1 MQIESRA
8 KPAHGVV
15 RDVLLV
21 VLGLFGAAGA
31 NLLTSLA
38 DKETVHRWRW
48 PLTIAVLLAFIVP
61 VIWKHRTGVVKA
73 SVRKFSRVAAVD
85 TGESAMDV
93 LAVTENGKVVSAT
106 CSDKNL
112 WTPWRVIL
120 EAGFAWDVAAVV
132 PRQGIV
138 EYFALDRDGTIRMCT
153 RDRGHW
159 STWQL
164 VSIIGNEHGR
174 IMRVASASLQP
185 GHRELMV
192 VTDSDRLLHSWRV
205 DGRGWSQWH
214 DSGLAGARDVTV
226 CAPQDDG
233 LMENFA
239 VDINGEVWHR
249 WFWEQWTEW
258 ERWGRPGSPARAISA
273 FRKLAEFQELFV
285 VGDAGDLGHRHHQRG
300 RDWSDWLVM
309 DTPVDVVDVAGSTTS
324 PNSLRCVIVD
334 REGMLWV
341 RSYDGSG
348 NRWLNWI
355 RVSSK

>member
-1 MQIESRA
+1 MQIESGA

-21 VLGLFGAAGA
+21 VLGLFGAAGI

-61 VIWKHRTGVVKA
+61 VIWKHRTGVVK
-73 SVRKFSRVAAVD
+73 VRKLSRVAAVD

-93 LAVTENGKVVSAT
+93 LAVTECGNVVSAT

-138 EYFALDRDGTIRMCT
+138 EYFALDRDGTIRMRT

-159 STWQL
+159 STWQV
-164 VSIIGNEHGR
+164 VSIIGNERGR
-174 IMRVASASLQP
+174 IMRIASASLQP

-192 VTDSDRLLHSWRV
+192 VTDSGRLLQHGDGTDGAGHS
-205 DGRGWSQWH
+205 GTTQ
-214 DSGLAGARDVTV
+214 DS
-226 CAPQDDG
+226 
-233 LMENFA
+233 
-239 VDINGEVWHR
+239 
-249 WFWEQWTEW
+249 
-258 ERWGRPGSPARAISA
+258 RAH
-273 FRKLAEFQELFV
+273 E
-285 VGDAGDLGHRHHQRG
+285 
-300 RDWSDWLVM
+300 
-309 DTPVDVVDVAGSTTS
+309 T
-324 PNSLRCVIVD
+324 
-334 REGMLWV
+334 
-341 RSYDGSG
+341 
-348 NRWLNWI
+348 
-355 RVSSK
+355 